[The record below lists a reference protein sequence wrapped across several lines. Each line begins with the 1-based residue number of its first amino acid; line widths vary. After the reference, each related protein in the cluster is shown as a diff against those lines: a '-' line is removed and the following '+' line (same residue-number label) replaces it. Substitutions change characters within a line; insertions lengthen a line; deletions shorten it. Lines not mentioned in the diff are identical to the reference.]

1 EKRRQQREA
10 ERQERRQQEVRKIEQ
25 QAVNQAN
32 WDTWF
37 EQRFASALMNPDL
50 LRSVGFIDVLG
61 EVLADTR
68 RKARAEYT
76 AKIAVLEARLKELEH
91 QASLDQRFFELERRL
106 DARQLAR
113 DEAKRGSEMIP
124 QSELLAKIETLRQ
137 VDKLKS
143 VAEVDGRLRE
153 LAERI
158 GEL

>member
-1 EKRRQQREA
+1 DAVHRDPLAQRQRRRQA
-10 ERQERRQQEVRKIEQ
+10 ERREQRQQEVRKIEQ

-76 AKIAVLEARLKELEH
+76 AKIAVLEARVKELEH

-124 QSELLAKIETLRQ
+124 QSQLLPEIEKLQRQ
-137 VDKLKS
+137 LDEK
-143 VAEVDGRLRE
+143 VAGLDGR
-153 LAERI
+153 
-158 GEL
+158 